1 MAFFQSRVKEIRVA
15 DKHSLLQ
22 LSNIIT
28 IIMHHVNKI
37 FMSGK
42 YNNRL
47 NQEVK
52 FSKKVNI

>member
-15 DKHSLLQ
+15 NKHGLLQ
-22 LSNIIT
+22 SSNIIT